1 MKSQN
6 WIKSPEDIEGAVL
19 TFRKDFEIK
28 SSIKKATLHASCLG
42 IYKATLNGERL
53 GGQVL
58 TPGLTCY
65 GDRIQFNS
73 YDVTKILC
81 EKNTLEISVGPGWAV
96 GHYGPRGKY
105 HPWGN
110 SVEAVAELEL
120 ESADGSVSY
129 ITTDCTWQVYTNEVI
144 HSDIYFGETVD
155 KTADIKC
162 LGNAIPAKSFPLVPQ
177 IGADIV
183 ENEILSPIELIVTPK
198 GEKVIDFG
206 QNITGYVSLNIKGN
220 SKDRV
225 VLSFGEV
232 LDKDGNFY
240 NENYRKAAEPVIY
253 VLSGEEDSFKP
264 TYTFQGFRYVR
275 LDEYPFDTVDLDG
288 FRAIVVHSK
297 MERTGYFTCGNDRIN
312 QLYSNIIWGQKGN
325 YLDIPTDCPQRNER
339 LGWTGD
345 AQVFCRTAAINFD
358 VRQFFKKWLGDL
370 RAEQR
375 SNGAVL
381 GVCPENYN
389 DAYCTRISAGW
400 GDAATIIPWTLYEIY
415 NDKSF
420 LAENFEMM
428 KKWVEYVRGVGD
440 EEYLWL
446 TGYHYGDWLAMD
458 AGEDSYV
465 GATSVDLV
473 ATAFYAYS
481 TELVVKAGHVLGQ
494 DMSEYEELYKNI
506 VKRFREY
513 FMENGMPKEK
523 LPYTEI
529 ITKGNTAIVDKE
541 RRGIT
546 QTAISLILHFN
557 LCLPEERET
566 LAEKLCELI
575 YNFDGRMSTGFLGTP
590 YILHALSEC
599 GKHDVAYNLFFQNK
613 NPSWLYSV
621 DHGATTIWE
630 HWNGIKEDG
639 SFWSVNMNSFNHY
652 AYGCVAEWMYGTVCG
667 VQILDAGY
675 KRIRLAP
682 VPDKRLGFA
691 KCAIETI
698 SGRIESYWNYENDC
712 ITYEFTVPDGV
723 VADIALP
730 NGFCQ
735 TVTQGKHTF
744 CLHLL
749 NENTNDFCL

>member
-1 MKSQN
+1 MKSQI

-19 TFRKDFEIK
+19 TFKKDFEIK
-28 SSIKKATLHASCLG
+28 SSVKKATLHASCLG

-53 GGQVL
+53 GEQVL

-65 GDRIQFNS
+65 GDRIQYNS
-73 YDVTKILC
+73 YDVTDILD
-81 EKNTLEISVGPGWAV
+81 ENNKLEISVGSGWAV
-96 GHYGPRGKY
+96 GYFGPRGKY

-110 SVEAVAELEL
+110 SVQAVAELEL
-120 ESADGSVSY
+120 LSADGSISY
-129 ITTDCTWQVYTNEVI
+129 ITTDCTWQVYTDEVT
-144 HSDIYFGETVD
+144 HSEIYFGETVD
-155 KTADIKC
+155 KTADIKY

-220 SKDRV
+220 RGDRV

-240 NENYRKAAEPVIY
+240 NENYRKAAMPVIY
-253 VLSGEEDSFKP
+253 VLSGDSDSFKP
-264 TYTFQGFRYVR
+264 TYSFQGFRYVR
-275 LDEYPFDTVDLDG
+275 IDEYPFDDVDLDG

-297 MERTGYFTCGNDRIN
+297 MERTGYFTCGDKRIN

-325 YLDIPTDCPQRNER
+325 YLDIPTDCPQRDER

-345 AQVFCRTAAINFD
+345 AQVFCRTAATNFD

-420 LAENFEMM
+420 LTENFEMM
-428 KKWVEYVRGVGD
+428 KKWVDYVRGVGD

-458 AGEDSYV
+458 AGENSYV

-481 TELVVKAGHVLGQ
+481 TELLVKAGYVLGQ
-494 DMSEYEELYKNI
+494 DMSEYEQLYKNI

-529 ITKGNTAIVDKE
+529 ITKGNNTVVDKE

-546 QTAISLILHFN
+546 QTAITLILHFN
-557 LCLPEERET
+557 LCLPEEREA
-566 LAEKLCELI
+566 LVEKLSELI
-575 YNFDGRMSTGFLGTP
+575 RNFDGRMSTGFLGTP

-639 SFWSVNMNSFNHY
+639 SFWSVGMNSFNHY
-652 AYGCVAEWMYGTVCG
+652 AYGCVAEWMYETVCG
-667 VQILDAGY
+667 IQILDAGY

-691 KCAIETI
+691 KCAIETV
-698 SGRIESYWNYENDC
+698 SGRIESYWIYENDC
-712 ITYEFTVPDGV
+712 VTYEFTVPQGV
-723 VADIALP
+723 IADITLL

-735 TVTQGKHTF
+735 TVTQGKHTYRM
-744 CLHLL
+744 HLT
-749 NENTNDFCL
+749 NENSNDFCL